1 VKLLDGRPGSLGN
14 SGCVDDHHVLFVA
27 EAIRRDP
34 GAPIRRR
41 AYLDRDQLVTN
52 EGGAQLK
59 AKVIEQWT
67 IMHGDKDLA
76 SVFLAQGPQQF
87 AGDRA
92 AELAGCATLI
102 SHYRQIKPHD
112 ALAVGNVGEIKDACA
127 EFDQKIRVVSEQDS
141 DNLNLAYVAVRQV
154 RTDNLELL
162 ELLAQDVWSDV
173 TSAAIPIATVGPWR
187 KK

>member
-1 VKLLDGRPGSLGN
+1 MATKSLPETDHIVRHVPFKLLDDQGLPLPQAFELRPN
-14 SGCVDDHHVLFVA
+14 
-27 EAIRRDP
+27 ER
-34 GAPIRRR
+34 
-41 AYLDRDQLVTN
+41 YLS
-52 EGGAQLK
+52 
-59 AKVIEQWT
+59 
-67 IMHGDKDLA
+67 A
-76 SVFLAQGPQQF
+76 SWLEFF

-92 AELAGCATLI
+92 AELAGCATLM